1 MNRPEQ
7 QIHKGIVQLIRAKH
21 PRLLFFHVP
30 NGGARSATEGAIFK
44 SLGVLAGVPDLVFII
59 PGGKVAFME
68 VKAAKGA
75 ITDSQHAF
83 AEAAVA
89 AGAAWA
95 VVRSIDEADRIL
107 SRWLV

>member
-1 MNRPEQ
+1 
-7 QIHKGIVQLIRAKH
+7 
-21 PRLLFFHVP
+21 
-30 NGGARSATEGAIFK
+30 
-44 SLGVLAGVPDLVFII
+44 
-59 PGGKVAFME
+59 ME

-75 ITDSQHAF
+75 LTDSQHAF

-95 VVRSIDEADRIL
+95 VVRSIDEADRVL